1 MKKLLN
7 QVARQ
12 PIVNLEN
19 EIVAYELL
27 YRNNQ
32 IYATCEVPEFEMND
46 DDITIDV
53 LVTSFLKIGYN
64 SVSNGAKVAVNF
76 SNSKLLEIVSELI
89 PPEKIIFE
97 ILETVEMNEELIEK
111 LKMLKSKGFI
121 VALDD
126 FKASLVDNDEIY
138 KYVDIIKVDFME
150 STMSERKKVESIAE
164 KFKHITLLAEK
175 IETKK
180 DYDYALKSGYSLFQG
195 YYISKPETITS

>member
-1 MKKLLN
+1 MKKNVN

-12 PIVNLEN
+12 PIVNVKN

-32 IYATCEVPEFEMND
+32 ICSTSAVPPIDMD
-46 DDITIDV
+46 DDEITLDV

-64 SVSNGAKVAVNF
+64 SISNGARLAVNF
-76 SNSKLLEIVSELI
+76 ANSKLLEIVSELI

-97 ILETVEMNEELIEK
+97 ILETVEMNESLIEK

-121 VALDD
+121 IALDD
-126 FKASLVDNDEIY
+126 FKTSLVDNDEIY

-150 STMSERKKVESIAE
+150 STLSEKRKVESIAK
-164 KFKHITLLAEK
+164 KFNHITLLAEK
-175 IETKK
+175 IETPNE
-180 DYDYALKSGYSLFQG
+180 YEYALNSGYSLFQG
-195 YYISKPETITS
+195 YYISKPETITA